1 MEHHHLTPEDWQ
13 SIEADAD
20 FRTLVAMKRRF
31 VVPATLFFLLYYL
44 ALPVLV
50 GLAPALM
57 SRPVFWHLN
66 VAYLFALSQFAM
78 AWILL
83 AIYLQ
88 RARRFDFLEAQ
99 IVRRVRSEFR

>member
-1 MEHHHLTPEDWQ
+1 MEHHHLSPEDWQ
-13 SIEADAD
+13 SIENDAD
-20 FRTLVAMKRRF
+20 FRNLVAMKRRF
-31 VVPATLFFLLYYL
+31 IVPATVFFLLYYL
-44 ALPVLV
+44 ALFVLV
-50 GLAPALM
+50 ALEPGLM
-57 SRPVFWHLN
+57 TRVIFWHLN
-66 VAYLFALSQFAM
+66 LAYIFALSQFAM